1 MKKLHIRPSRSLQL
15 VKVKSI
21 EDEDDDNIVH
31 VDLDLT
37 THHVSFNEHGEAFAT
52 RNNQDRRSNE
62 AQGHSHEDG
71 VNNERAQPQLNNE

>member
-31 VDLDLT
+31 VDLDLV
-37 THHVSFNEHGEAFAT
+37 THHVSSNEHGEASAI
-52 RNNQDRRSNE
+52 RHNHDGRSND
-62 AQGHSHEDG
+62 AQGHSHQDVATNGDEQ
-71 VNNERAQPQLNNE
+71 A